1 MVKLHKKKLKNKSNW
16 ISEFS
21 ILKKAFPKNWI
32 EILKTES
39 SVKSIVNIKK
49 DYFIWFINLS
59 TLSNNLLYNK
69 LVNVKFSK
77 PIGTHYWI
85 NYLVLSENPNTSSL
99 YAFIFKFLE
108 ENKLKMFRWK
118 LFHFIIPNKVLL
130 FKWKIVGNS
139 LCNFCKL
146 DEDYSHYFITCAFL
160 KEFWTKF
167 QNLMKGLGIETKITL
182 KHIVLGY
189 KIDDKNYLALN
200 FLITVVGFSIYMYKL
215 YYKCIYLNR
224 KQSIF
229 RGL

>member
-59 TLSNNLLYNK
+59 ALSNKLLYNK

-85 NYLVLSENPNTSSL
+85 NYLVLSEKPNTSTGSL
-99 YAFIFKFLE
+99 YFFIFKFLE
-108 ENKLKMFRWK
+108 ETNLKCSDGNF
-118 LFHFIIPNKVLL
+118 FILL
-130 FKWKIVGNS
+130 FQIKFYFPNG
-139 LCNFCKL
+139 KL
-146 DEDYSHYFITCAFL
+146 
-160 KEFWTKF
+160 
-167 QNLMKGLGIETKITL
+167 LGIVYVIS
-182 KHIVLGY
+182 V
-189 KIDDKNYLALN
+189 N
-200 FLITVVGFSIYMYKL
+200 
-215 YYKCIYLNR
+215 
-224 KQSIF
+224 
-229 RGL
+229 